1 MSNLLGQ
8 KSEGAFKARSFTQV
22 VFEKYENIDGSITG
36 KYQPTEKSH
45 LANLYEDHDCNVIAM
60 DGKALT

>member
-8 KSEGAFKARSFTQV
+8 KSEGAFKPRSFTQEV
-22 VFEKYENIDGSITG
+22 LEKYENIDGSITG

-45 LANLYEDHDCNVIAM
+45 L
-60 DGKALT
+60 GKSESGP